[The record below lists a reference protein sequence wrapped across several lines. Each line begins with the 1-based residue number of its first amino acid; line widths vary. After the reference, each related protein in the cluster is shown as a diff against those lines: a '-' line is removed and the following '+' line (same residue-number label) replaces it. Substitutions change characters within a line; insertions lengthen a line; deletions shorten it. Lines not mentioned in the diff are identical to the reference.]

1 MEWFHLIIL
10 LKPLDKEIN
19 FKNKVDEL
27 VQLSICE
34 FERPHGGLERI
45 FPVKKTLNY
54 YKQFIKYHDEYNKA
68 LWEFIEN
75 NEDEI

>member
-1 MEWFHLIIL
+1 MIIL

-45 FPVKKTLNY
+45 FPVKKTLKY